1 MKLLR
6 QLTKSSLYQQ
16 KNKMTKRLKMMLEI
30 ENAPHKKHYYKAV
43 QAAHE
48 EFFVA
53 TNKQV
58 DETF

>member
-1 MKLLR
+1 
-6 QLTKSSLYQQ
+6 
-16 KNKMTKRLKMMLEI
+16 MMPEI
-30 ENAPHKKHYYKAV
+30 ENAPHEKHYYEAV

-58 DETF
+58 DKTF